1 MTYNIEELCNYIDTY
16 FSGKMSKKDI
26 GKWAENA
33 YYDLLK
39 GSYVETSKIVLYPFL
54 KTLSRIH
61 IDNNETDY
69 TPRRVYVT

>member
-1 MTYNIEELCNYIDTY
+1 
-16 FSGKMSKKDI
+16 MSKKDI

-69 TPRRVYVT
+69 APHRVYVT